1 MELEVKHLSVTFPSD
16 RGPVEVL
23 RDVTISFPAG
33 KITAVVGESGSGKS
47 ILGAGIMGFL
57 PMDTEVSGKILYKG
71 QDLRALSEKE
81 MNRIRGKEISWIAQ
95 DPVTAMDP
103 LWKVGKQVTEALRV
117 FQRGNGV
124 DIEKK
129 GIFRL
134 SSFGLS
140 NVKQIIASYP
150 HELSGGMAQRVMGA
164 MMTMEDPAFLIA
176 DEPTKGLDA
185 FVRHQV
191 ANMFCHLRD
200 QGTGIFLITHDL
212 RLARRISDFT
222 AVMYAGELLEMGRT
236 DDIFSHPC
244 HPYTKGLLAAQPDRG
259 LHPMKGKP
267 PDLTDLKDG
276 CIFGARCPLY
286 DPSRCGKAIS
296 MGRTGKDHFVK
307 CVRREEKP

>member
-16 RGPVEVL
+16 RGPVKVL

-57 PMDTEVSGKILYKG
+57 PLEPEISGEILYKG
-71 QDLRALSEKE
+71 QNLRSLSEEE
-81 MNRIRGKEISWIAQ
+81 MNRIRGKKISWIAQ

-103 LWKVGKQVTEALRV
+103 LWKVGKQVTEALR
-117 FQRGNGV
+117 FFKRGNRE

-129 GIFRL
+129 GLFRL
-134 SSFGLS
+134 SSFGLPHG
-140 NVKQIIASYP
+140 NRIVRSYP

-191 ANMFCHLRD
+191 ADMFCQLRD

-212 RLARRISDFT
+212 RLARRISDYT
-222 AVMYAGELLEMGRT
+222 AVMYAGELLEMGKT
-236 DDIFSHPC
+236 DDIFMRPR
-244 HPYTKGLLAAQPDRG
+244 HPYTKGLLAAQPDRR

-296 MGRTGKDHFVK
+296 MGRAGEDHLVK
-307 CVRREEKP
+307 CVRREEEP

>member
-16 RGPVEVL
+16 RGPVKVL

-57 PMDTEVSGKILYKG
+57 PSETEISGEILYKG
-71 QDLRALSEKE
+71 QDLRSLSEEE
-81 MNRIRGKEISWIAQ
+81 MNRIRGREISWIAQ

-103 LWKVGKQVTEALRV
+103 LWKVGKQVTEALR
-117 FQRGNGV
+117 FFKRENRE

-129 GIFRL
+129 GLFRL
-134 SSFGLS
+134 SSFGLPDGERI
-140 NVKQIIASYP
+140 VRSYP

-164 MMTMEDPAFLIA
+164 MMTMDDPAFLIA

-191 ANMFCHLRD
+191 ADMFCQLRD
-200 QGTGIFLITHDL
+200 QGAGIFLITHDL
-212 RLARRISDFT
+212 RLARRISDYT

-236 DDIFSHPC
+236 YDIFSRPR
-244 HPYTKGLLAAQPDRG
+244 HPYTRGLLAAQPDRG
-259 LHPMKGKP
+259 LHPMKWKP
-267 PDLTDLKDG
+267 PDLTDLDDG
-276 CIFGARCPLY
+276 CIFSARCPFY
-286 DPSRCGKAIS
+286 DANRCGKAIS
-296 MGRTGKDHFVK
+296 MGRTGADYFVK
-307 CVRREEKP
+307 CVRREEEP